1 MSSKVLIAFATNYG
15 STREVAET
23 IAATLRDRG
32 LVVDIL
38 PFREIRALTGY
49 SAIAMGAPLVRYS
62 LHKDLHAF
70 LSRNR
75 QALVKI
81 PIALF
86 ALGPV
91 HDPYDAKEWQ
101 GSQEQLDKESSEF
114 SWLTPITV
122 KLFGGKFDP
131 ALLRFP
137 LNKMAGSEPASDIRD
152 WNAIRAWAESLLE
165 KLPKSA

>member
-1 MSSKVLIAFATNYG
+1 MSSKVLVAFATNYG
-15 STREVAET
+15 STKEVAET
-23 IAATLRDRG
+23 VAATLRDKG
-32 LVVDIL
+32 SEVDIA
-38 PFREIRALTGY
+38 PFRKIRVLTGY
-49 SAIAMGAPLVRYS
+49 SAIIMGAPLVMYS

-70 LSRNR
+70 LSRHR
-75 QALVKI
+75 QSLVKL
-81 PIALF
+81 PTALF

-101 GSQEQLDKESSEF
+101 GSQEQLDKALSKF
-114 SWLTPITV
+114 PWLTPIAM

-137 LNKMAGSEPASDIRD
+137 LNKMAGKEPASDIRD
-152 WNAIRAWAESLLE
+152 WYAIRAWAESLME